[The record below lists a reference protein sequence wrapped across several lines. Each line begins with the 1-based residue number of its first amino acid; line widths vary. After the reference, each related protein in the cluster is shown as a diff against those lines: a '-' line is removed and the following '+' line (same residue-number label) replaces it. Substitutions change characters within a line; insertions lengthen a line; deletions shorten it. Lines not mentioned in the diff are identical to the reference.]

1 MEEVQEKLKKETH
14 NLDQLKKTIGKSKQ
28 LTNGMCSILTSFDER
43 LMKLEQTILPVYQET
58 GNLQR
63 RQENIEK
70 LMESLDYVIQ
80 FYNVSKEVEAIIRDG
95 PMDCLEEFLKSVDK
109 LQRAINYF
117 DKHNPNSPELVT
129 LMSLFDAG
137 GDALEREFRGLLSRH
152 SKPMPPV
159 LILDLVGMDDEL
171 PNEEEKHIVDQLPEK
186 TVQDLIKIAEWLRKN
201 RNEDFANI
209 YATIRSSILQKS
221 LQGLRD
227 HQKACSGNSV
237 SLTVQNSPMLGGR
250 RSGVRETPPR
260 RVSKR
265 IQQAL
270 KKKASAAFMKYS
282 PSVDTAFGQR
292 FHPSLLPEMKDEIL
306 DQEIESYLTSVT
318 ALYKLMQSELQLM
331 QGIITREQHKPV
343 FERVVGHA
351 LTSVISEGEN
361 LASRVKK
368 CVARHEFSAALTLFP
383 ILRHLSD
390 MKPEFDRIFEWCT
403 TNTIHKALE
412 EFIDSIKNDPDTKL
426 PKDGTVHEL
435 NSNVMMLLEQ
445 LQDYIDMLGSVL
457 AVSDI
462 GAAREAKDPSKLAL
476 AQYIY
481 RVLSALGL
489 ALTGNYCLCDL
500 FVFYRQSCQLWDWPQ
515 QEITVYVICLSS
527 IDRLLS
533 ALRLAPTGNYCLCD
547 MFVFYRQGLVSS
559 ETGPY
564 KKLLDLSALGLA
576 PTGNYCLC
584 DLFVFYRQKLTE
596 TCQLWDWPQQE
607 IIVYVV
613 SLSSID
619 RVLSA
624 LGLALTT
631 KSESYND
638 AYLKAIF
645 RMNNLHYIQKTLH
658 NSGLLDIVHLYNE
671 NVGGHY
677 NDEIRDQ
684 KRIYSQSWSRV
695 LHYVMEV
702 DRPISQQKGSNSH
715 SSTSSLK
722 LKDKDRQSIK
732 DKFTG
737 FNKEIE
743 EISRTQKGYAIPDV
757 ELRESL
763 KRDNKEFILPKY
775 QLFYDKYVKIPFTK
789 NPEKYIKYTPVQ
801 VSDHIDKFFDAAA

>member
-1 MEEVQEKLKKETH
+1 
-14 NLDQLKKTIGKSKQ
+14 
-28 LTNGMCSILTSFDER
+28 
-43 LMKLEQTILPVYQET
+43 
-58 GNLQR
+58 
-63 RQENIEK
+63 
-70 LMESLDYVIQ
+70 
-80 FYNVSKEVEAIIRDG
+80 
-95 PMDCLEEFLKSVDK
+95 MDCLEEFLKSVDK
-109 LQRAINYF
+109 LQKAIDYF

-171 PNEEEKHIVDQLPEK
+171 PSEEEKHVVDQLPEK
-186 TVQDLIKIAEWLRKN
+186 TVRDLTKIAEWLRKN

-227 HQKACSGNSV
+227 HQKACSGNSI
-237 SLTVQNSPMLGGR
+237 SLTVQNSPLLGGR

-306 DQEIESYLTSVT
+306 EQEIESYLTSVT
-318 ALYKLMQSELQLM
+318 ALYKLMQ
-331 QGIITREQHKPV
+331 
-343 FERVVGHA
+343 
-351 LTSVISEGEN
+351 N

-368 CVARHEFSAALTLFP
+368 CVARHEFSAALSLFP

-390 MKPEFDRIFEWCT
+390 MKPEFDRIFDGCT
-403 TNTIHKALE
+403 TAVRNKLQGLLVNLQTTIHKALE

-445 LQDYIDMLGSVL
+445 LLDYTDMLGSVL
-457 AVSDI
+457 TVSDI

-489 ALTGNYCLCDL
+489 ALT
-500 FVFYRQSCQLWDWPQ
+500 
-515 QEITVYVICLSS
+515 
-527 IDRLLS
+527 
-533 ALRLAPTGNYCLCD
+533 
-547 MFVFYRQGLVSS
+547 
-559 ETGPY
+559 
-564 KKLLDLSALGLA
+564 
-576 PTGNYCLC
+576 
-584 DLFVFYRQKLTE
+584 
-596 TCQLWDWPQQE
+596 
-607 IIVYVV
+607 
-613 SLSSID
+613 
-619 RVLSA
+619 
-624 LGLALTT
+624 T

-638 AYLKAIF
+638 PYLKAIF
-645 RMNNLHYIQKTLH
+645 RMNNLHYIQKTLQ
-658 NSGLLDIVHLYNE
+658 NSGLLDIVHLYND
-671 NVGGHY
+671 NVGEHY

-702 DRPISQQKGSNSH
+702 DRPISQQRGSNGH
-715 SSTSSLK
+715 SSLK
-722 LKDKDRQSIK
+722 KAS
-732 DKFTG
+732 
-737 FNKEIE
+737 N
-743 EISRTQKGYAIPDV
+743 SC
-757 ELRESL
+757 
-763 KRDNKEFILPKY
+763 
-775 QLFYDKYVKIPFTK
+775 KIFR
-789 NPEKYIKYTPVQ
+789 
-801 VSDHIDKFFDAAA
+801 

>member
-390 MKPEFDRIFEWCT
+390 MKPEFDRIFE
-403 TNTIHKALE
+403 IHKALE

-481 RVLSALGL
+481 
-489 ALTGNYCLCDL
+489 
-500 FVFYRQSCQLWDWPQ
+500 
-515 QEITVYVICLSS
+515 
-527 IDRLLS
+527 
-533 ALRLAPTGNYCLCD
+533 
-547 MFVFYRQGLVSS
+547 
-559 ETGPY
+559 
-564 KKLLDLSALGLA
+564 
-576 PTGNYCLC
+576 
-584 DLFVFYRQKLTE
+584 
-596 TCQLWDWPQQE
+596 
-607 IIVYVV
+607 
-613 SLSSID
+613 

>member
-1 MEEVQEKLKKETH
+1 MMEEVQEKLKKETH

-43 LMKLEQTILPVYQET
+43 LMKLEQTILPVYHET

-109 LQRAINYF
+109 LQKAIDYF

-171 PNEEEKHIVDQLPEK
+171 PSEEEKHIVDQLPEK
-186 TVQDLIKIAEWLRKN
+186 TVRDLTKIAEWLRKN

-227 HQKACSGNSV
+227 HQKACSGNSI
-237 SLTVQNSPMLGGR
+237 SLTVQNSPLLGGR

-306 DQEIESYLTSVT
+306 EQEIESYLTSVT

-331 QGIITREQHKPV
+331 QGIITKEQHKPV

-351 LTSVISEGEN
+351 LSSVISEGEN

-390 MKPEFDRIFEWCT
+390 MKPEFDRIFDGCT
-403 TNTIHKALE
+403 TAVRNKLQGLLVNLQTTIHKALE

-445 LQDYIDMLGSVL
+445 LLDYTDMLGSVL
-457 AVSDI
+457 TVSDI

-489 ALTGNYCLCDL
+489 ALT
-500 FVFYRQSCQLWDWPQ
+500 
-515 QEITVYVICLSS
+515 
-527 IDRLLS
+527 
-533 ALRLAPTGNYCLCD
+533 
-547 MFVFYRQGLVSS
+547 
-559 ETGPY
+559 
-564 KKLLDLSALGLA
+564 
-576 PTGNYCLC
+576 
-584 DLFVFYRQKLTE
+584 
-596 TCQLWDWPQQE
+596 
-607 IIVYVV
+607 
-613 SLSSID
+613 
-619 RVLSA
+619 
-624 LGLALTT
+624 T

-638 AYLKAIF
+638 PYLKAIF
-645 RMNNLHYIQKTLH
+645 RMNNLHYIQKTLQ
-658 NSGLLDIVHLYNE
+658 NSGLLDIVHLYND
-671 NVGGHY
+671 NVGEHY

-702 DRPISQQKGSNSH
+702 DRPISQQRGSNGH
-715 SSTSSLK
+715 SSLK

-775 QLFYDKYVKIPFTK
+775 QLFYDKYVKIPFSK
-789 NPEKYIKYTPVQ
+789 NLDKYIKYTPIQ

>member
-1 MEEVQEKLKKETH
+1 
-14 NLDQLKKTIGKSKQ
+14 
-28 LTNGMCSILTSFDER
+28 
-43 LMKLEQTILPVYQET
+43 
-58 GNLQR
+58 
-63 RQENIEK
+63 
-70 LMESLDYVIQ
+70 
-80 FYNVSKEVEAIIRDG
+80 
-95 PMDCLEEFLKSVDK
+95 MDCLEEFLKSVDK
-109 LQRAINYF
+109 LQKAIDYF

-171 PNEEEKHIVDQLPEK
+171 PSEEEKHVVDQLPEK
-186 TVQDLIKIAEWLRKN
+186 TVRDLTKIAEWLRKN

-227 HQKACSGNSV
+227 HQKACSGNSI
-237 SLTVQNSPMLGGR
+237 SLTVQNSPLLGGR

-306 DQEIESYLTSVT
+306 EQEIESYLTSVT

-331 QGIITREQHKPV
+331 QGIITKEQHKPV

-351 LTSVISEGEN
+351 LSSVISEGEN

-368 CVARHEFSAALTLFP
+368 CVARHEFSAALSLFP

-390 MKPEFDRIFEWCT
+390 MKPEFDRIFDGCT
-403 TNTIHKALE
+403 TAVRNKLQGLLVNLQTTIHKALE

-445 LQDYIDMLGSVL
+445 LLDYTDMLGSVL
-457 AVSDI
+457 TVSDI

-489 ALTGNYCLCDL
+489 ALT
-500 FVFYRQSCQLWDWPQ
+500 
-515 QEITVYVICLSS
+515 
-527 IDRLLS
+527 
-533 ALRLAPTGNYCLCD
+533 
-547 MFVFYRQGLVSS
+547 
-559 ETGPY
+559 
-564 KKLLDLSALGLA
+564 
-576 PTGNYCLC
+576 
-584 DLFVFYRQKLTE
+584 
-596 TCQLWDWPQQE
+596 
-607 IIVYVV
+607 
-613 SLSSID
+613 
-619 RVLSA
+619 
-624 LGLALTT
+624 T

-638 AYLKAIF
+638 PYLKAIF
-645 RMNNLHYIQKTLH
+645 RMNNLHYIQKTLQ
-658 NSGLLDIVHLYNE
+658 NSGLLDIVHLYND
-671 NVGGHY
+671 NVGEHY

-702 DRPISQQKGSNSH
+702 DRPISQQRGSNGH
-715 SSTSSLK
+715 SSLK
-722 LKDKDRQSIK
+722 KAS
-732 DKFTG
+732 
-737 FNKEIE
+737 N
-743 EISRTQKGYAIPDV
+743 SC
-757 ELRESL
+757 
-763 KRDNKEFILPKY
+763 
-775 QLFYDKYVKIPFTK
+775 KIFR
-789 NPEKYIKYTPVQ
+789 
-801 VSDHIDKFFDAAA
+801 